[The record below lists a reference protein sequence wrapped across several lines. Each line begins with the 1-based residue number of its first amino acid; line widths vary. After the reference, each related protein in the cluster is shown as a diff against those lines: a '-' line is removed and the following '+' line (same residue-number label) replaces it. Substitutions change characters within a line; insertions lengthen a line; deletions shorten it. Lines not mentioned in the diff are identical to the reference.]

1 MDGSEVLDDDVAV
14 GAYRSRDA
22 SLGSAVDIDVH
33 RVARSEPIVLWCGD
47 VHDGL
52 EAQVFVRE
60 DVSSEYLMLVLA
72 LLVE

>member
-1 MDGSEVLDDDVAV
+1 MNGSEVLDDDVAV

-22 SLGSAVDIDVH
+22 SLRGTIDIDVH
-33 RVARSEPIVLWCGD
+33 RVARSEPIVLRCGD
-47 VHDGL
+47 IHDGF

-60 DVSSEYLMLVLA
+60 NVSSEYLMLVLA